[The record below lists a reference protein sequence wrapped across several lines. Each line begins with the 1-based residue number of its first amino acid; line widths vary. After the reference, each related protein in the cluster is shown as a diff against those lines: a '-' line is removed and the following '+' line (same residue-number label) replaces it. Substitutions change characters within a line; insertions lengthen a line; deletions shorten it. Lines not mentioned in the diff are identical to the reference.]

1 MNNYVKILEGLCLKK
16 CDFFLL
22 KNSITY
28 LWCIFIGIICSTFLN
43 FNVEKDNVI
52 LFLILVLSGM
62 MISIFIDYVF
72 KDKKLDSEMRDNK
85 SIVMY
90 VVIYLTLRWFP
101 RLFPRSIIE
110 LVFFLTVI
118 FLLII
123 GQKFFI
129 DKKIN

>member
-1 MNNYVKILEGLCLKK
+1 MSKK
-16 CDFFLL
+16 LRFFLL

>member
-1 MNNYVKILEGLCLKK
+1 MSKK
-16 CDFFLL
+16 MRFFLL

-72 KDKKLDSEMRDNK
+72 KDKKIDSEMRDNK